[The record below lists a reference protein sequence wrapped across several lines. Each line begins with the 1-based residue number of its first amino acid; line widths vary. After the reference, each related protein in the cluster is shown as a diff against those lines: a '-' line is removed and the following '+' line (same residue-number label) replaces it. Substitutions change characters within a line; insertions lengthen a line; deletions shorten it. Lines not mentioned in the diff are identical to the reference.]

1 MTKKKF
7 RIIVLLMSIAL
18 IGIITLQYAMLRD
31 SYIQKELLFDQ
42 NVNAALVDVVKR
54 VEKAEAVQFIQ
65 KKSNRKNKFIVKTTR
80 IDDIQHRNTRTDKRR
95 STTDFNKSQKDLLK
109 SIASFERKL
118 SKLERTKQISAQKE
132 YADQLKAVNDSLQE
146 LRESFEFSFTDK
158 SFKFDLPNFKFSGD
172 SINGI
177 IFENGKDNFRIT
189 SDSII
194 NYSRKRPRAPRS
206 ERVEVYDY
214 PEVRSFPPAPPAP
227 PLTINI
233 RPYEHPVV
241 RDYFDNTKK
250 EKIEVIQDLAAE
262 LDAIDIPLENR
273 INHILIDTLLKI
285 ELQKRGISIP
295 YTINISD
302 NYNKVFFA
310 SQPLDSNFNSQD
322 LYTVSLFENSKNTNS
337 AKINIEFPTKNEMLN
352 SAMGSSLGS
361 SVLLL
366 VIIIGCFV
374 YTIYAILKQKKLS
387 DLKNDFINNM
397 THEFKTPVSTIMLAS
412 EALKDPAVLNDE
424 PRVKRLA
431 GIIYDENLRLGEHVE
446 RVLNMARMDKGEIK
460 LAMNSVSL
468 HQTLQEAIQHFDLNL
483 QHKNQNIFT
492 NLKASDDL
500 IYADQFHL
508 KNILQNLI
516 DNASKYSMI
525 GSSIFIETSE
535 TKTDIFL
542 KVRDQGVG
550 MKREQ
555 IKKIFEPFYRVP
567 TGNLHDVKGFGIG
580 LHYVHSILKIMGG
593 KISVKSEVGLGSE
606 FTIQFPKKAL

>member
-1 MTKKKF
+1 
-7 RIIVLLMSIAL
+7 MSIAL

-65 KKSNRKNKFIVKTTR
+65 KNTNRKNKYIVKTTR
-80 IDDIQHRNTRTDKRR
+80 INDTQQTNSRTDKKR
-95 STTDFNKSQKDLLK
+95 SGTDFNKSQKDLLR
-109 SIASFERKL
+109 SIATFERKR
-118 SKLERTKQISAQKE
+118 SQLERTKQISAQRE
-132 YADQLKAVNDSLQE
+132 YAEQLKAVNDSLHE

-194 NYSRKRPRAPRS
+194 NYSHKRPRAPRA

-214 PEVRSFPPAPPAP
+214 PEPRTFPPAPPAA
-227 PLTINI
+227 PLTIDI
-233 RPYEHPVV
+233 HPYEHPVV
-241 RDYFDNTKK
+241 RNYFDNTKK

-262 LDAIDIPLENR
+262 LDALDIPLENR
-273 INHILIDTLLKI
+273 INHVLIDTLLKI
-285 ELQKRGISIP
+285 ELQKRGIYIP
-295 YTINISD
+295 YHINISD
-302 NYNKVFFA
+302 NFNKVFFA
-310 SQPLDSNFNSQD
+310 SLPIDSTSKKSD
-322 LYTVSLFENSKNTNS
+322 TYTVSLFENSTKTNS
-337 AKINIEFPTKNEMLN
+337 ANINVAFPTKSEMLN

-366 VIIIGCFV
+366 FIIIGCFV

-468 HQTLQEAIQHFDLNL
+468 HQTLEEVIQHFDLNL
-483 QHKNQNIFT
+483 QHKNQKIIT
-492 NLKASDDL
+492 NLNAIDDSM
-500 IYADQFHL
+500 YADQFHL
-508 KNILQNLI
+508 KNIFQNLI

-525 GSSIFIETSE
+525 GSSIFIETID
-535 TKTDIFL
+535 TKAEVIF
-542 KVRDQGVG
+542 KIRDQGVG

-606 FTIQFPKKAL
+606 FTIQFPKKAI